1 MDTQLICGLT
11 DAEIQALKAKHGFIF
26 LVTVSDNDTSYQAI
40 CKEPTME
47 AMQASQAIGKTDELK
62 GSMVLYD
69 NCVLVADP
77 AIAGRFL
84 LKVQVIKALGEK
96 MNSLSVT
103 TKNI

>member
-1 MDTQLICGLT
+1 MEELICGHSQEQI
-11 DAEIQALKAKHGFIF
+11 AALKAKHGFIF
-26 LVTVSDNDTSYQAI
+26 LASIADQDNTYHAI

-69 NCVLVADP
+69 NCVLAADD

-103 TKNI
+103 TKNL